1 MDNNNLYKR
10 LKRNSLFTL
19 DSKIDT
25 SVPVPNESDY
35 SRGWITR
42 YFLQRTNDKGANIYE
57 VNYSQYT
64 NSITNDLF
72 TNVSI
77 KWRISGPI
85 ATQYDSVGNVLD
97 KGVRESNRISI
108 SLVNDK
114 IPNLKFYLPN
124 LLQFHK

>member
-25 SVPVPNESDY
+25 SVPVPNESEY

-64 NSITNDLF
+64 SSITNDLF

-85 ATQYDSVGNVLD
+85 TTQYDSVGNVLD